1 MTDTSRPD
9 AHDCAREP
17 VHLAGAIQPHGYLVS
32 CELPAWTVRHVS
44 ANIAELFEVEPA
56 ELLGQLLADHVGDD
70 VLDAL
75 AEAVALGEPGQPAQR
90 AGGGNLGAL
99 GRLCDLTVHV
109 ADGLVHVEI
118 EPQPYGQPERVPSAV
133 AQAMIARLSTAADD
147 ADFHR
152 RVAEQVR
159 QLTGYDRVMVYRFR
173 ADESGEVIAESC
185 PDDMEPFLGLRYP
198 ASDIPPPARALY
210 LRNRLRVIP
219 DARYRPV
226 PVVPALRRDGLPL
239 DLSHHVLRSVAPV
252 HLEYLHNMGV
262 AASMSISIVSGDR
275 LWGLIACHHRVPRR
289 VPPGIRAAAEL
300 FGLFVS
306 MRVAAREQDAMVS
319 RYLHAQHVRDAISD
333 QLARVG
339 DARSAL
345 VAALPQLR
353 VTLDSDG
360 AVLLSGLECHEDGRV
375 PAAADWPGL
384 RRWLQE
390 HAGGAVAMTDRA
402 ADWRADGG
410 DDDGLAGVMAIHLGA
425 GERLLLFRRE
435 QVEDVRWAG
444 DPAKAMVPTDDG
456 QRIAPRKSFATWVE
470 TVRGR
475 AEPWSDADRRG
486 AARLHALL
494 SEQRWRVAA
503 QARAREH
510 ELDTIDQH
518 SRRHAVRDHQQRLD
532 GISSLLEGLVHLDVD
547 ATREFGSRIACLE
560 QDLRALMLNRDRT
573 AGAG

>member
-1 MTDTSRPD
+1 MTS
-9 AHDCAREP
+9 AAASNANDCAREP
-17 VHLAGAIQPHGYLVS
+17 IHLSAAIQPHGYLVS
-32 CELPAWTVRHVS
+32 CELPEWTVRHVS
-44 ANIAELFEVEPA
+44 ANIAELFEVEPGQ
-56 ELLGQLLADHVGDD
+56 LLGQRLGEHVGDD
-70 VLDAL
+70 VLHAL

-109 ADGLVHVEI
+109 ADGLVHIEI

-173 ADESGEVIAESC
+173 ADDSGEVIAESC
-185 PDDMEPFLGLRYP
+185 PADMEPFLGLRYP
-198 ASDIPPPARALY
+198 ASDIPPQARWLY
-210 LRNRLRVIP
+210 LRNRMRVIP
-219 DARYRPV
+219 DARYQPV
-226 PVVPALRRDGLPL
+226 SVVPALRREGLPL
-239 DLSHHVLRSVAPV
+239 DLSQHVLRSVAPV

-275 LWGLIACHHRVPRR
+275 LWGLIACHHRAPRR

-333 QLARVG
+333 QLARAG

-353 VTLDSDG
+353 ATLESDG
-360 AVLLSGLECHEDGRV
+360 AVLLSGLGRHEDGRV
-375 PAAADWPGL
+375 PAAAHWPGL
-384 RRWLQE
+384 RRWLQQ
-390 HAGGAVAMTDRA
+390 HAGAAVAMTDRA
-402 ADWRADGG
+402 EDWRADDGG
-410 DDDGLAGVMAIHLGA
+410 DDGLAGVMAIHLGA

-444 DPAKAMVPTDDG
+444 DPAKAMVLTDDG
-456 QRIAPRKSFATWVE
+456 LRIAPRKSFATWMQ

-494 SEQRWRVAA
+494 SEQRWRAAA

-547 ATREFGSRIACLE
+547 ATREFGSRIARLE
-560 QDLRALMLNRDRT
+560 QDLRALMLSRDRT